1 MTPFP
6 DFKIG
11 EMQNLKSKY
20 FLGILKEF
28 GILVVPEKLRFGL
41 KTWIW
46 ALVGNAPYSLGAVE
60 YINLTLTLQMLAI
73 YSYLGVSFLL
83 LLYTPI

>member
-1 MTPFP
+1 MTPFL

-20 FLGILKEF
+20 FLGISKEF
-28 GILVVPEKLRFGL
+28 GISVVPEKLRFGL

-46 ALVGNAPYSLGAVE
+46 ALVGNAPKNNQTMEAEETEVE
-60 YINLTLTLQMLAI
+60 AEPSTTTLVLELESTLARQ
-73 YSYLGVSFLL
+73 
-83 LLYTPI
+83 